1 MAYDEKRIANL
12 MKALDCSRE
21 DAISVIEDDT
31 KIDKGEKLYEFSAE
45 QKKASKSARQGDR
58 KPTVY
63 KFDTSKRKR
72 PENLGK
78 KTLIETIKTS
88 LEEVGANG
96 MEVTNP
102 ERELNFLVDGVKY
115 KIVLSC
121 PRK

>member
-1 MAYDEKRIANL
+1 MAYDEKKISKL
-12 MKALDCSRE
+12 MKNLECSRE
-21 DAISVIEDDT
+21 DAIAVIEDDT
-31 KIDKGEKLYEFSAE
+31 KIDKGEKLYELTPE

-72 PENLGK
+72 PENVGK
-78 KTLIETIKTS
+78 KNLIDTIKAS
-88 LEEVGANG
+88 LEEIGANG
-96 MEVTNP
+96 LEVTNP

>member
-1 MAYDEKRIANL
+1 MAYDEKRVANL

-31 KIDKGEKLYEFSAE
+31 KIDKGEKLYELSAE

>member
-1 MAYDEKRIANL
+1 MDEKKISQL
-12 MKALDCSRE
+12 MKSLDCSRE

-31 KIDKGEKLYEFSAE
+31 KIDKGEKLYELSAE

-88 LEEVGANG
+88 LEEVGASG